1 MGAAMGAA
9 TGTPTSRQL
18 IEACHDGLA
27 VGPTGLAVW
36 SDHVA
41 EPTTWP
47 EHDHVEHE
55 LLIVTSGT
63 FTLEIDGALWLVPP
77 TLGVWIPP
85 YVRHRADAEAGTTY
99 ACVYVRAERCPVAW
113 TAPTVVAT
121 GPMLLATVGYLA
133 QPDLDLAARRRAESV
148 LYDLVTPVA
157 AAGTELPM
165 PSDDRAERVARALLR
180 DPADDRCLEDWG
192 LIVGA
197 SARTLQRLFSAQTG
211 MGFDQWRMQARVRGA
226 LVQLAQGRSVAE
238 VARSL
243 GYASTSAFV
252 ARFRRVT
259 GLTPGQYAAQCSAQ
273 ALGGFA
279 TSIVG

>member
-1 MGAAMGAA
+1 MGTTVLRHVIHA
-9 TGTPTSRQL
+9 RR
-18 IEACHDGLA
+18 DGLA
-27 VGPTGLAVW
+27 AGPTGLTVW
-36 SDHVA
+36 TDDVG

-55 LLIVTSGT
+55 LLVVTSGT
-63 FTLEIDGALWLVPP
+63 FSLEIGGSLWLVPP

-85 YVRHRADAEAGTTY
+85 HVRHRADAEPGTTY
-99 ACVYVRAERCPVAW
+99 ACVYVRAERCPITW
-113 TAPTVVAT
+113 TEPTVVTT
-121 GPMLLATVGYLA
+121 GPMLLATVGHLA
-133 QPDLDLAARRRAESV
+133 RPDLDEAARRRAESV
-148 LYDLVTPVA
+148 LFDLVTPVA

-165 PSDDRAERVARALLR
+165 PSDDRAEKVARSLLR

-192 LIVGA
+192 HVVGA

-226 LVQLAQGRSVAE
+226 LVQLAQGASVAE
-238 VARSL
+238 VSRRL

-259 GLTPGQYAAQCSAQ
+259 GLTPGQYAAQCSSQ
-273 ALGGFA
+273 ASGGFA

>member
-1 MGAAMGAA
+1 MGTMPA
-9 TGTPTSRQL
+9 SRQL

-27 VGPTGLAVW
+27 AGPTGMAVW
-36 SDHVA
+36 ADFVA

-63 FTLEIDGALWLVPP
+63 FSLEIAGSLWLVPP

-85 YVRHRADAEAGTTY
+85 FVRHRADAEPGTTY
-99 ACVYVRAERCPVAW
+99 ACVYVRADRCPIAW
-113 TAPTVVAT
+113 TEPTVVAT
-121 GPMLLATVGYLA
+121 GPMLLATVGHLA
-133 QPDLDLAARRRAESV
+133 RQDLALAARRRAESV
-148 LYDLVTPVA
+148 LYDLVHPVSS
-157 AAGTELPM
+157 AGTELPM
-165 PSDDRAERVARALLR
+165 PTDDRAERVARALLR

-197 SARTLQRLFSAQTG
+197 SPRTLQRLFSAQTG
-211 MGFDQWRMQARVRGA
+211 MSFEHWRLQARVRGA
-226 LVQLAQGRSVAE
+226 LVRLAQGASVAE
-238 VARSL
+238 VSRRT

-259 GLTPGQYAAQCSAQ
+259 GMTPGQYAAQCATQSS
-273 ALGGFA
+273 GGFA